1 MLKSWV
7 GSSMFGPSKHRAR
20 VSFYFSAWVIRKNI
34 VLVGIRRQE
43 FGLGSVPAISYLTF
57 FPSYFIF

>member
-1 MLKSWV
+1 
-7 GSSMFGPSKHRAR
+7 MFGPSKHRAR
-20 VSFYFSAWVIRKNI
+20 MSFYFSAWVIRKNI